1 MKKLWMSALLIG
13 AVLPLGARTLTVQSI
28 ERVNLASDMPVTE
41 AVISPDGAFA
51 VVSDAAS
58 AGLSRVDLNNGAAKK
73 ITDNGSLLNLQIT
86 SDGENVIY
94 RQRSTNKKK
103 LTQTALQ
110 STNLQTGKTT
120 EIVKATRD
128 FNGFTLNNQD
138 VVSVAT
144 GVPGKTKTKVRSLG
158 DATATK
164 ATSVG
169 IHRGHLVLTVNGQST
184 ILDPQ
189 GRGSYLWPSLSPD
202 GTKVLY
208 YKAQK
213 GCFVCDLDGSNV
225 KELGYLQAAKWLDNE
240 MVIGMEPYDDGTN
253 ITASSVIA
261 SDLAGKKQKL
271 TGEDVIA
278 MYPTATVDGSKIAF
292 TDTTGNLYIINIATK

>member
-1 MKKLWMSALLIG
+1 MKKLWISALLIG
-13 AVLPLGARTLTVQSI
+13 AVLPMGARTLTVNSV
-28 ERVNLASDMPVTE
+28 ERVNIASDMPVTE

-58 AGLSRVDLNNGAAKK
+58 AGLSRVDLANGSTQK

-86 SDGENVIY
+86 SDGENVVY
-94 RQRSTNKKK
+94 RQRSTSKKK
-103 LTQTALQ
+103 LTQTALK
-110 STNLQTGKTT
+110 STNLKTGKTE
-120 EIVKATRD
+120 EIVKATRN
-128 FNGFTLNNQD
+128 FNGFTLNEQNI
-138 VVSVAT
+138 VSATT
-144 GVPGKTKTKVRSLG
+144 GVPGKAKAKTRSLG
-158 DATATK
+158 DVKAGK

-169 IHRGHLVLTVNGQST
+169 IHHGHLVLTVNGQST

-225 KELGYLQAAKWLDNE
+225 KELGYLQAAKWMDNE

-253 ITASSVIA
+253 ITASAVIA
-261 SDLAGKKQKL
+261 TDLDGKKQRL

-278 MYPTATVDGSKIAF
+278 MYPSASADGSKIAF